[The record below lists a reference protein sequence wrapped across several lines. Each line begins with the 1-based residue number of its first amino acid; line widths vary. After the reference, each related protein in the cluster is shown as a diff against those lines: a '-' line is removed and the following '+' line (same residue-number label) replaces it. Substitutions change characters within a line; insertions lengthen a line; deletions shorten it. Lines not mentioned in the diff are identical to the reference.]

1 MSQHLPYV
9 PGDQLSDSKGMT
21 SMKRAFV
28 FLVLAPASV
37 FVTVLLVC
45 LAVAGTKSL
54 DFACFGALALSV
66 LTLPMSAT
74 AAVID
79 GFLARACP
87 ISARVYLIVIAGA
100 TIATAEAA
108 VFSSLLPSSLMMAL
122 AIGGASVM
130 GACSLLSHDYSG
142 RPNVATQPHKSGKSS
157 WFHLAGTHFSL
168 S

>member
-1 MSQHLPYV
+1 
-9 PGDQLSDSKGMT
+9 MT
-21 SMKRAFV
+21 SMKRALV
-28 FLVLAPASV
+28 FLVLAPVSV
-37 FVTVLLVC
+37 FFTVLLICV
-45 LAVAGTKSL
+45 AVAGTRSL
-54 DFACFGALALSV
+54 DFAWFGATALTV

-79 GFLARACP
+79 GCLARTCP
-87 ISARVYLIVIAGA
+87 ISSRVYLIVIAGA
-100 TIATAEAA
+100 TIATGEAA

-142 RPNVATQPHKSGKSS
+142 RTETAIEPNEQRKSN
-157 WFHLAGTHFSL
+157 WFGPAGSHFSL

>member
-1 MSQHLPYV
+1 
-9 PGDQLSDSKGMT
+9 
-21 SMKRAFV
+21 MKRAFV
-28 FLVLAPASV
+28 FLVLAPVAV
-37 FVTVLLVC
+37 FLTVLLIC
-45 LAVAGTKSL
+45 LAVAGTKYIG
-54 DFACFGALALSV
+54 FAWFGATVLSI

-79 GFLARACP
+79 GFLARTCP
-87 ISARVYLIVIAGA
+87 IASRVCLIVIVGA
-100 TIATAEAA
+100 TIATGVAA

-142 RPNVATQPHKSGKSS
+142 RPEAAIEPARPRKNGWLGP
-157 WFHLAGTHFSL
+157 AGTRFSL

>member
-1 MSQHLPYV
+1 
-9 PGDQLSDSKGMT
+9 MT

-28 FLVLAPASV
+28 FLVLAPAFV
-37 FVTVLLVC
+37 FLTVLLLC

-54 DFACFGALALSV
+54 DFACFGAMVLSV

-74 AAVID
+74 AAIID

-87 ISARVYLIVIAGA
+87 ISSRVYLIVIVGA

-130 GACSLLSHDYSG
+130 GACALLSHDYSG
-142 RPNVATQPHKSGKSS
+142 RPEVAIELEKSRKSG
-157 WFHLAGTHFSL
+157 WFHLAGTRFSL